1 ADVIVNSTS
10 VDLNLDRGH
19 VSSQINKLAGTEL
32 QKALYRKAKEINF
45 WEYIV
50 TSAFDLSN
58 CKHIFHCALEP
69 LNDNDKMRATVRLL
83 LNEAN
88 RMSCNSIALPALGT
102 GYLGYKPRDA
112 ATAIFLAVSDFVQFH
127 GDRSHLEDITIV
139 IYQTEENTFQAFKKV
154 EAEMKPGK
162 Y

>member
-19 VSSQINKLAGTEL
+19 VSSQINKRAGTKL
-32 QKALYRKAKEINF
+32 QKAVYRNAKKINF
-45 WEYIV
+45 WEYI
-50 TSAFDLSN
+50 
-58 CKHIFHCALEP
+58 
-69 LNDNDKMRATVRLL
+69 KMRATVRLL

-139 IYQTEENTFQAFKKV
+139 IYQTEENIFQAFKKV
-154 EAEMKPGK
+154 EAEMKPVMLLQSWLP
-162 Y
+162 

>member
-32 QKALYRKAKEINF
+32 QKAMYRKAKEINF
-45 WEYIV
+45 WEYI
-50 TSAFDLSN
+50 
-58 CKHIFHCALEP
+58 
-69 LNDNDKMRATVRLL
+69 KMRATVRLL

>member
-32 QKALYRKAKEINF
+32 QKAVYRKAKEINF

-58 CKHIFHCALEP
+58 CKHILHCALEP
-69 LNDNDKMRATVRLL
+69 LNDNDGTKQEKSCLSKMRATVRLL
-83 LNEAN
+83 LNKAN

-112 ATAIFLAVSDFVQFH
+112 ATAIYLAVCDFVQFH
-127 GDRSHLEDITIV
+127 GDSCHLEVIKIV
-139 IYQTEENTFQAFKKV
+139 VYQTEENTFQ
-154 EAEMKPGK
+154 
-162 Y
+162 